1 MTTSINE
8 KTSSKERKDIWA
20 DLQSLRQDT
29 QALRTEVYRL
39 RTAGLLDTTTNESLR
54 AQQTELERR
63 GEAIIKQYVH
73 FICRIFGP
81 DLENAQTF
89 ARTRMDGRGWSHW
102 TVIGLIRYVTN
113 ILPF

>member
-8 KTSSKERKDIWA
+8 KTSSKERQDIWV

-39 RTAGLLDTTTNESLR
+39 RTAGRLDTTTNESLR

-63 GEAIIKQYVH
+63 GEAIIKQCVH
-73 FICRIFGP
+73 SLFHISAS
-81 DLENAQTF
+81 DLEKAQTF
-89 ARTRMDGRGWSHW
+89 SRTRMDDHEW
-102 TVIGLIRYVTN
+102 TGIGLIRYVTD